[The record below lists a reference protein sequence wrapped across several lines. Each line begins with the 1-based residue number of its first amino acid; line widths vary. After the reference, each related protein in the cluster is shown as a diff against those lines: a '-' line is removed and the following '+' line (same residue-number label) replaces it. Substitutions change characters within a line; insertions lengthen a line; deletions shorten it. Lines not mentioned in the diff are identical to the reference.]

1 MYFAFH
7 SWLNEFQ
14 IFVTDVTPINQ
25 STSLTNCIHCSH
37 INLWL
42 DVCIVIYMC
51 VCVCV
56 VMLAAFFI
64 LFVLR
69 SLKSVSWPI
78 AIGLP
83 PSSCLVWG
91 PLNNFNFFLK
101 TTKPIINYFWFQ
113 ASLGRGECKL
123 RNLWLNSP
131 WKVLLSALNSE
142 WTVSA
147 YWTEYGERLYTVSKH
162 RAQSERKLDG
172 GRYLNARWTIFVK
185 CFGSFS
191 YSL

>member
-1 MYFAFH
+1 MRALVKK
-7 SWLNEFQ
+7 SN
-14 IFVTDVTPINQ
+14 FVFCIPLLIKRISNICHRCNAHKPIYQ
-25 STSLTNCIHCSH
+25 FDQLHPLQPYKLVMIGCVYSY
-37 INLWL
+37 
-42 DVCIVIYMC
+42 IYM
-51 VCVCV
+51 CVCV
-56 VMLAAFFI
+56 VMLAAFLI

-123 RNLWLNSP
+123 RN
-131 WKVLLSALNSE
+131 VMA
-142 WTVSA
+142 
-147 YWTEYGERLYTVSKH
+147 
-162 RAQSERKLDG
+162 
-172 GRYLNARWTIFVK
+172 
-185 CFGSFS
+185 
-191 YSL
+191 